1 MGLNNHGDDDSD
13 FIKKQLPLWA
23 KQQLFTCITLF
34 GMFPWCPRYE
44 YHVNLPMRRFM
55 EGMHDG
61 EVSFLFLNLDKVL
74 KNSTP
79 EEIDYIWQIKCIQ
92 MDAAKFEGRHIFL
105 ATFSLP
111 SSSLLKFSTKA
122 VVFQK
127 LMLYVLLVVMNR
139 ILVKLML
146 SRGIIKSLKY
156 GTSAS
161 VKRSKSGTT
170 TSGCFLKK
178 KRKKHSFIMRKFCI
192 NGS

>member
-1 MGLNNHGDDDSD
+1 MTLSSVREYISLTFTAWIRREPPNATFYGGHANIRWWIVLSLLTWINSLRIQLKKKSSTFEKLNGSQIDAEK
-13 FIKKQLPLWA
+13 F
-23 KQQLFTCITLF
+23 
-34 GMFPWCPRYE
+34 
-44 YHVNLPMRRFM
+44 
-55 EGMHDG
+55 DG
-61 EVSFLFLNLDKVL
+61 
-74 KNSTP
+74 T
-79 EEIDYIWQIKCIQ
+79 
-92 MDAAKFEGRHIFL
+92 HIYFL

-111 SSSLLKFSTKA
+111 TSSLLKFSIKA
-122 VVFQK
+122 MVFQE
-127 LMLYVLLVVMNR
+127 LMLYVLLVLMNR

-178 KRKKHSFIMRKFCI
+178 KRKKHWFIMRKFCI

>member
-1 MGLNNHGDDDSD
+1 MVHVLNDFMFCKRVHFLDVHCMNTMWTSYCDVLWSAREHTVMNCPFSSD
-13 FIKKQLPLWA
+13 
-23 KQQLFTCITLF
+23 
-34 GMFPWCPRYE
+34 
-44 YHVNLPMRRFM
+44 
-55 EGMHDG
+55 
-61 EVSFLFLNLDKVL
+61 LDKLL

-79 EEIDYIWQIKCIQ
+79 EEIVYIWKIKWVQI
-92 MDAAKFEGRHIFL
+92 DAEKFEGTHVYFL

-111 SSSLLKFSTKA
+111 SSSLLKFSIKA
-122 VVFQK
+122 MVFQE
-127 LMLYVLLVVMNR
+127 LMLYVLLVLMNR

-156 GTSAS
+156 GTSVS

-178 KRKKHSFIMRKFCI
+178 KRKKHWFIMRKFCI